1 MVAIHVTDREQNQHT
16 LEAYASNTLMETLRD
31 EGTGVEAI
39 CGGQCACA
47 TCHCFIDERWVA
59 QVGEAEEEEQELLES
74 LDHYDP
80 ARSRLACQIVMRETL
95 QGLTLA
101 IAPGE

>member
-31 EGTGVEAI
+31 EGMGVEAI

-47 TCHCFIDERWVA
+47 TCHCFIDDLWIA
-59 QVGEAEEEEQELLES
+59 QVGKPDEDEQELLES
-74 LDHYDP
+74 LDHYDSS
-80 ARSRLACQIVMRETL
+80 RSRLTCQIVMRETL
-95 QGLTLA
+95 EGLTLVV
-101 IAPGE
+101 APGE